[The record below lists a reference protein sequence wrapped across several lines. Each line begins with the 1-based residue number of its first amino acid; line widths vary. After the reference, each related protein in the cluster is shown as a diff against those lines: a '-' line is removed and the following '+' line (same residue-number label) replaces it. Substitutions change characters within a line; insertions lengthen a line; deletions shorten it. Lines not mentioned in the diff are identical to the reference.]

1 MPCISGTYDPKVGLM
16 VQVGLLPRGAI
27 GASGSKAAP
36 PEQGQQHTVTTAP
49 ALIDTGA
56 SQTGISPQLATQLDL
71 EPHGKI
77 ALQGATGSTSVNTY
91 HVNFVLSFGTQAI
104 VVQNLNS
111 TPSTRH
117 GASIPSILAYNSR
130 SRIAPSLVAPSPSQ
144 TLSLSYLTHTKAGRA
159 AKRDPIL
166 NLSQRSCAIRQ
177 VVAT

>member
-16 VQVGLLPRGAI
+16 VQVGLLPGGAI
-27 GASGSKAAP
+27 EASGSKPAP

-91 HVNFVLSFGTQAI
+91 HVDFVLSFGTQAI
-104 VVQNLNS
+104 VVQNLNVCEFNQ
-111 TPSTRH
+111 
-117 GASIPSILAYNSR
+117 GA
-130 SRIAPSLVAPSPSQ
+130 APFQVLIGRDIICQGVL
-144 TLSLSYLTHTKAGRA
+144 TLDFAGHFTF
-159 AKRDPIL
+159 
-166 NLSQRSCAIRQ
+166 SM
-177 VVAT
+177 